1 MYNGVGTKSNKNN
14 INENSP
20 QETFKIS
27 VSGSPNSCLVKV
39 GKQRIRT
46 LVDTGAECS
55 LMHRRI
61 YDQLKNRPK
70 LLNKKVCLQSA
81 NGTELKCDGCVN
93 VQICIGGT
101 EMSQDFYVIRD
112 LNRNM
117 ILGLDWLKTHNVRI
131 YFDLKCLRINGKH
144 YVNLEEDIHIASTV
158 RMKKTCLIKPQTAL
172 ICHGKVRENPDLPV
186 GQSYEISQID
196 RGFIVNQPG
205 LQIINTV
212 STLAHDR
219 SLPLLIVNNTNKF
232 IKIYRHGLLA
242 KITGIQNNVSTV
254 NSVIKNNQS
263 KDKLNLNDLDVPQ
276 QYRSKI
282 EKLVLQNQDLFANKD
297 SELGH
302 TETVKMQV
310 DVGNNEPIK
319 MRPYRTPIKN
329 REVIDKAI
337 DEMLDADVIRR
348 SRSPWSFPVVIVDKK
363 DGSKRFCVD
372 FRRLNKVTKK
382 NSYPL
387 PLIDDILAL
396 LGKAKYFTSLDLKSG
411 YWQVAMDEKD
421 KEKTAFAC
429 HKGLF
434 EFNVM
439 PFGLS
444 NAPAVFQEL
453 MSVVLQ
459 GCNDFST
466 AYLDDIMIFSPTL
479 EEHLEHICVIF
490 DRLRQHNLKLKLKK
504 CSFLK
509 SETHYLGFVISE
521 EGIKPDQK
529 KVEAIRSLPVPT
541 CVREVRS
548 FIGMCSYYR
557 RFIPNFSQI
566 AEPIIALTRKY
577 AHFKWSDTHQK
588 AFDYLKDSLT
598 AVPLLV
604 YPDSNKPYV
613 LYTDAS
619 DTCIGACLTQECD
632 GDEKPLY
639 YLSHKLSRS
648 QCKWSVVEKEAFAIH
663 FGLQKLD
670 YYLHNAQFVIRT
682 DHKPLKFLLES
693 PMQNKKIQ
701 LWALSMSGYNC
712 SIEYIAGPTNTC
724 ADLLSRHPDNVQKAS
739 DIQNSEEVEDQTVLD
754 VNDNLYEVNVIDSNQ
769 FDPKTFASC
778 DLPTNDSFEKCDCS
792 DFSKVGFDM
801 KIEQTRDDD
810 ISEIRSMI
818 LNGKESKDIQKHY
831 LLVDDLV
838 YYLSNVNDD
847 PCLRL
852 FIPKYLRI
860 FVVKQ
865 YHDQN
870 GHMGV
875 QKTFDSIRQKYYW
888 PNLFKEIN
896 KYVNE
901 CTICQTRSLQKIRQP
916 LQETAIPPYPMAK
929 LSLDLSGPYP
939 TTMSGNKYIIAFV
952 DWYSGWPEA
961 FAVPDKTGET
971 VADLIIDQ
979 VFPRFGSCLQLVTDN
994 GTENVNKVV
1003 KETLAKLNIDHV
1015 LTSVYHPQ
1023 SNAKVERF
1031 HRTLHDIL
1039 AKKVAGDPQTW
1050 DLNLN
1055 QALAAIRFNVSE
1067 SSKFSP
1073 FFLLYNRDVV
1083 LPIDIIMKPRRKYL
1097 GEDYHQIALQE
1108 QHKAFVSVRN
1118 HLKKA
1123 KKRQAKYADRGT
1135 KVVDFEVGDPVFYRN
1150 NNRKGKLDVKW
1161 KPYYRIIEKKGPV
1174 SYVIKNQLDGST
1186 SHVHAEMLR
1195 LAHVDEWQIANDEQ
1209 SRRLRDAAY
1218 VIPPQASESGSDT
1231 DSESDENIPLAKL
1244 AKKCRH
1250 ERESS
1255 SDEDDIPLME
1265 LRKRLRHREIR
1276 QNQNQET
1283 KAKEMECNDE
1293 LPSDNSSSL
1302 PFVQSSDSERE
1313 MDVNEVHLRPS
1324 SSQKKAGKSV
1334 KSVEKRR
1341 QEPRSQGDV
1350 KQLLRLISNM
1360 L

>member
-1 MYNGVGTKSNKNN
+1 MYNGVDTESNKNI

-61 YDQLKNRPK
+61 YDQLKDRPK

-186 GQSYEISQID
+186 GQTYEISQID

-212 STLAHDR
+212 STLAGDR

-254 NSVIKNNQS
+254 NSVIKNDQS

-329 REVIDKAI
+329 REVIDKAV

-466 AYLDDIMIFSPTL
+466 AYLDEIMIFSPTL

-693 PMQNKKIQ
+693 PMRNKKIH

-739 DIQNSEEVEDQTVLD
+739 DIQN
-754 VNDNLYEVNVIDSNQ
+754 IDSNQ

-778 DLPTNDSFEKCDCS
+778 ELPTHDSFEKCDCS

-831 LLVDDLV
+831 LLVDNLV

-852 FIPKYLRI
+852 FIPKHLRI

-875 QKTFDSIRQKYYW
+875 QKTFDSIRYA
-888 PNLFKEIN
+888 
-896 KYVNE
+896 
-901 CTICQTRSLQKIRQP
+901 RS
-916 LQETAIPPYPMAK
+916 
-929 LSLDLSGPYP
+929 
-939 TTMSGNKYIIAFV
+939 II
-952 DWYSGWPEA
+952 GQ
-961 FAVPDKTGET
+961 
-971 VADLIIDQ
+971 I
-979 VFPRFGSCLQLVTDN
+979 
-994 GTENVNKVV
+994 
-1003 KETLAKLNIDHV
+1003 
-1015 LTSVYHPQ
+1015 
-1023 SNAKVERF
+1023 
-1031 HRTLHDIL
+1031 
-1039 AKKVAGDPQTW
+1039 
-1050 DLNLN
+1050 
-1055 QALAAIRFNVSE
+1055 
-1067 SSKFSP
+1067 FS
-1073 FFLLYNRDVV
+1073 
-1083 LPIDIIMKPRRKYL
+1083 RK
-1097 GEDYHQIALQE
+1097 
-1108 QHKAFVSVRN
+1108 
-1118 HLKKA
+1118 
-1123 KKRQAKYADRGT
+1123 
-1135 KVVDFEVGDPVFYRN
+1135 
-1150 NNRKGKLDVKW
+1150 
-1161 KPYYRIIEKKGPV
+1161 
-1174 SYVIKNQLDGST
+1174 
-1186 SHVHAEMLR
+1186 
-1195 LAHVDEWQIANDEQ
+1195 
-1209 SRRLRDAAY
+1209 
-1218 VIPPQASESGSDT
+1218 
-1231 DSESDENIPLAKL
+1231 
-1244 AKKCRH
+1244 
-1250 ERESS
+1250 
-1255 SDEDDIPLME
+1255 
-1265 LRKRLRHREIR
+1265 
-1276 QNQNQET
+1276 
-1283 KAKEMECNDE
+1283 
-1293 LPSDNSSSL
+1293 
-1302 PFVQSSDSERE
+1302 
-1313 MDVNEVHLRPS
+1313 
-1324 SSQKKAGKSV
+1324 
-1334 KSVEKRR
+1334 
-1341 QEPRSQGDV
+1341 
-1350 KQLLRLISNM
+1350 
-1360 L
+1360 